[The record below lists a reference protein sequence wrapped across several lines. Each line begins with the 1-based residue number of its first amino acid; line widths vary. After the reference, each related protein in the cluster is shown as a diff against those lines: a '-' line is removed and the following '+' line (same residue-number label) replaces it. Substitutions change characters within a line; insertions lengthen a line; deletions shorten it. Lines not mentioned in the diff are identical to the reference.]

1 MPTRKLLRLLVLA
14 LGLLFVVLSIA
25 GFATISDE
33 TSRGG
38 ELQGGNPPD
47 LLWDLFSV
55 NTVLNFIHFLLGA
68 LTIATAV
75 VVDRSKIGIWTISI
89 GYALVVGYDIAS
101 LLVRP
106 STDPLAI
113 NQADLWLH
121 VAALAVLLVVAFVP
135 VSRPDQPD
143 RSVPSSGSRPR

>member
-1 MPTRKLLRLLVLA
+1 MSTRNLLRLLVLA
-14 LGLLFVVLSIA
+14 LGLLFVVLSIS

-33 TSRGG
+33 STRGG
-38 ELQGGNPPD
+38 GLRGGNPAD
-47 LLWDLFSV
+47 LLWGLFSV
-55 NTVLNFIHFLLGA
+55 STVLNFIHFLLGA

-75 VVDRSKIGIWTISI
+75 VLDRSKIGIWTVSI
-89 GYALVVGYDIAS
+89 GYVLVTGYDIVS

-121 VAALAVLLVVAFVP
+121 VAALAVMLGVALTP
-135 VSRPDQPD
+135 VSRPQRAARMAPA
-143 RSVPSSGSRPR
+143 PGSPPR